1 MGLSLSGKTKPFCF
15 GGRNALENV
24 AQERSWFCP
33 AIERALGL
41 LPSIALSS
49 HPTDLIV
56 GSGRRKSIGLRL
68 KTDCRRSTLN
78 SLIFGLDTGEY
89 LRGLP
94 AHRARA
100 YCRDNYYNLGFVSH
114 GKERRYEHTQQ
125 TEVKWC
131 LIHIPDSVLGSF
143 RAGAKPLAAEP
154 LSPGGSAEISGSSS
168 TAGRRHD
175 AAAPLL
181 ERDRFESPCPRSRA
195 PGPAAPGSRGAA
207 QNRPRVC
214 HRAHRNV

>member
-89 LRGLP
+89 LSYRCRIESGN
-94 AHRARA
+94 ARVVG
-100 YCRDNYYNLGFVSH
+100 YGM
-114 GKERRYEHTQQ
+114 
-125 TEVKWC
+125 
-131 LIHIPDSVLGSF
+131 I
-143 RAGAKPLAAEP
+143 
-154 LSPGGSAEISGSSS
+154 EIITLRKTS
-168 TAGRRHD
+168 
-175 AAAPLL
+175 
-181 ERDRFESPCPRSRA
+181 E
-195 PGPAAPGSRGAA
+195 
-207 QNRPRVC
+207 
-214 HRAHRNV
+214 